1 MSSCKAWKRNEEER
15 DSQEEMEESVGMK
28 WNLMEVNAYGH
39 FILKQVARRSER
51 LERWEENTFS
61 LSFFSHFAK
70 LQTTN
75 FIILMEKKRIHAC
88 QIVFVFGVCL
98 LDLHIQILIYLPFL
112 FSFFFIKYVSLS
124 HIGWRAYVEV
134 SFPVWPQIL
143 TWIYVQGCCY
153 SWCHLWCSMTK
164 LGTNRHRTI
173 RQER

>member
-15 DSQEEMEESVGMK
+15 DSQEEIEESVGMK

-112 FSFFFIKYVSLS
+112 FSFFLSNMSRSVTLDGEHMWKSAFQSGHRFSL
-124 HIGWRAYVEV
+124 GFMFRAAVIHDAICDA
-134 SFPVWPQIL
+134 PWQ
-143 TWIYVQGCCY
+143 
-153 SWCHLWCSMTK
+153 
-164 LGTNRHRTI
+164 N
-173 RQER
+173 